1 MTSHAEAS
9 AEGMCSATTK
19 QGARCKK
26 PAVER
31 GLCVFHSGRLD
42 LAELGRKGGQA
53 RAKKAEPQDRGERIR
68 ELAWQRLEQML
79 ADPNVAPTA
88 AVRALTEALDRLEPL
103 LSRDEADT
111 RKRIA
116 AEYEAVTVSARA
128 KLDGLISREVQRRTE
143 ARRITPAEFEE
154 WLKGAGQAL
163 AELERVIVSDTDNPH
178 EPIVRAAE
186 ALVDP
191 EQLLRGLVE
200 MRVIVP
206 PADWKEFPEQL
217 EARARELSAEAER
230 RATDAERRA
239 AEAEARLAEFEL
251 KQT

>member
-1 MTSHAEAS
+1 MTSHAKAS
-9 AEGMCSATTK
+9 AEGTCSATTK

-31 GLCVFHSGRLD
+31 GFCVFHSGRLD

-103 LSRDEADT
+103 LTRDEADM
-111 RKRIA
+111 RKRVA
-116 AEYEAVTVSARA
+116 AEFEAVTASARA
-128 KLDGLISREVQRRTE
+128 KLDGMLSARME
-143 ARRITPAEFEE
+143 AKRMTPAQFEE
-154 WLKGAGQAL
+154 WLKGAARAL
-163 AELERVIVSDTDNPH
+163 VELEQVIVSDNPH
-178 EPIVRAAE
+178 QPIVRAAE
-186 ALVDP
+186 PRIDP
-191 EQLLRGLVE
+191 EQILRGLVE
-200 MRVIVP
+200 IGVIVP
-206 PADWKEFPEQL
+206 PAEWKEFPQL
-217 EARARELSAEAER
+217 VEARARELSA
-230 RATDAERRA
+230 DAERRA
-239 AEAEARLAEFEL
+239 SEAEARLAEFEV